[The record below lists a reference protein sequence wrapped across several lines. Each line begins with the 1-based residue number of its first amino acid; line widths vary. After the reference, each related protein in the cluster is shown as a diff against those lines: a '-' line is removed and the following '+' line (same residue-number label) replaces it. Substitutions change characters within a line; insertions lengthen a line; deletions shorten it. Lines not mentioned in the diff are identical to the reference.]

1 MTESRPIMPV
11 AVVTGGARGIG
22 QAIAIA
28 LSRSGFHVVIADIDE
43 SAAIEAAAGISGTG
57 LRLDVT
63 EGAAF
68 RALVA
73 YVEEQIGA
81 IDVLVNNAGIMP
93 IGPLL
98 EFSDDGIDRA
108 LAINL
113 RGVIN
118 GTRAVLPG
126 MVARRRGHVFNVAS
140 IAGRAAVPGG
150 SIYSASKYGVV
161 GFTDGVREEFY
172 PQGIKVTAVLPS
184 FTKTELIAGT
194 EVPKGT
200 KASEPEDIA
209 AAVIDA
215 LWTDAAHLYVPKSLR
230 AQYIA
235 SVLLPLKLGRAMAR
249 FAGAD
254 RVFLDFDKSG
264 RAAYDQR
271 IAGN

>member
-1 MTESRPIMPV
+1 MSV

-22 QAIAIA
+22 KAIAA
-28 LSRSGFHVVIADIDE
+28 TLSRSGFHVVIADIDE
-43 SAAIEAAAGISGTG
+43 SAASEAAAGISGTG

-63 EGAAF
+63 DGAAF

-73 YVEEQIGA
+73 QVEDQIGS

-98 EFSDDGIDRA
+98 EFSDESIDRA

-113 RGVIN
+113 RGVVN

-150 SIYSASKYGVV
+150 SIYSASKYGVI

-200 KASEPEDIA
+200 KASDPEDIA
-209 AAVIDA
+209 DAVMDA
-215 LWTDAAHLYVPKSLR
+215 LWSDEAHVYVPKSLK
-230 AQYIA
+230 AQYILSA
-235 SVLLPLKLGRAMAR
+235 LLPVKLGRALTR
-249 FAGAD
+249 LAGAD
-254 RVFLDFDKSG
+254 RVFLDFDRSG
-264 RAAYDQR
+264 RAAYDKR

>member
-1 MTESRPIMPV
+1 MSV

-22 QAIAIA
+22 KAIATA
-28 LSRSGFHVVIADIDE
+28 LAESGFRVVIADIDE
-43 SAAIEAAAGISGTG
+43 NAAIEASAGISGTG

-63 EGAAF
+63 DGAAF

-73 YVEEQIGA
+73 HVEEEIGE
-81 IDVLVNNAGIMP
+81 IHVLVNNAGIMP

-98 EFSDDGIDRA
+98 EFSDDSIDRA

-113 RGVIN
+113 MGVIN

-140 IAGRAAVPGG
+140 IAGRVAVPGG

-172 PQGIKVTAVLPS
+172 PQGIRVTAVLPS

-194 EVPKGT
+194 DVPKGT
-200 KASEPEDIA
+200 KAGEPEDIA
-209 AAVIDA
+209 AAVMAA
-215 LWTDAAHLYVPKSLR
+215 LGKDEAHVYVPKSLK
-230 AQYIA
+230 AHYVA
-235 SVLLPLKLGRAMAR
+235 NTLLPVKVGRAIAR
-249 FAGAD
+249 AAGAD

-264 RAAYDQR
+264 RAAYDKR
-271 IAGN
+271 IAES

>member
-1 MTESRPIMPV
+1 MSV

-22 QAIAIA
+22 KAIATA
-28 LSRSGFHVVIADIDE
+28 LSRAGFHVVIADIDE
-43 SAAIEAAAGISGTG
+43 SAAIEASAGVSGTG
-57 LRLDVT
+57 LRLDVADS
-63 EGAAF
+63 AAF

-73 YVEEQIGA
+73 HVEEQIGV

-113 RGVIN
+113 KGVVN
-118 GTRAVLPG
+118 GTRAVLPE

-150 SIYSASKYGVV
+150 SIYSASKYGVI
-161 GFTDGVREEFY
+161 GFTDGVREEFR
-172 PQGIKVTAVLPS
+172 PHGVKVTAVLPS

-200 KASEPEDIA
+200 KASEPEDVA
-209 AAVIDA
+209 AAVAGA
-215 LWTDAAHLYVPKSLR
+215 LWTDAAHVYVPKSLR
-230 AQYIA
+230 AQYVA
-235 SVLLPLKLGRAMAR
+235 SALLPVKLSRAFAR

-264 RAAYDQR
+264 RAAYDRR